1 MSEKELIEALRAL
14 IERHAP
20 PASEARF
27 VAQEIARRDAWRLR
41 ILAGLSILFWV
52 VGIAGV
58 FIVFFSLR
66 KYLIVSSSGIERLVM
81 DRELQ
86 TAIFS
91 WERTVH
97 HSLEVSMA
105 CLAAWLLG
113 SLCTIGLI
121 ASSRR
126 ATLSQIN
133 ISLMRLSEQ
142 LKQSRQE
149 SDEAAPKAS
158 GGAAP

>member
-14 IERHAP
+14 IDRHAP
-20 PASEARF
+20 PASEARL

-41 ILAGLSILFWV
+41 ILAGLSIVFWV
-52 VGIAGV
+52 VGIAGIFV
-58 FIVFFSLR
+58 VFFSLR
-66 KYLIVSSSGIERLVM
+66 KYLIVSSSGIERLVT
-81 DRELQ
+81 DPGLRA
-86 TAIFS
+86 AIFS

-121 ASSRR
+121 SSSRR

-133 ISLMRLSEQ
+133 ISLMRLSAQ
-142 LKQSRQE
+142 LEQSRPVSGE
-149 SDEAAPKAS
+149 VAPRA
-158 GGAAP
+158 